1 MLDPDLAQEDL
12 PRLALRLALRS
23 YADKLACQR
32 ILSLIAPQEE
42 KPERRKK

>member
-1 MLDPDLAQEDL
+1 MACKPVYETA
-12 PRLALRLALRS
+12 RLALRLALRS

-32 ILSLIAPQEE
+32 ILSLIAPREE